1 MHKLVALLA
10 LLLLSAPLF
19 AQDSL
24 SRDGERPRVALVLS
38 GGGARGLAHIGVLQ
52 VLEDMRVPVDCV
64 VGTSMGALVG
74 GIYAA
79 GVTPTRMRRVLEASD
94 IGALFDDLPPRAE
107 IPQHLRRD
115 DYLPLFEFAL
125 GFNDGQIQLPAGASA
140 GYKFELF
147 LKSLIGPGASVANL
161 DFSSLPTPYR
171 AVATD
176 LENGDTRVFRYGD
189 LARVMRAS
197 MSLPAI
203 VAPARVEGRLYV
215 DGGLVNNLPV
225 DVGRELCG
233 DIVIA
238 VNLGTPLKSRDEL
251 TSVLD
256 TAGQSF
262 NLMAERSVARSLAL
276 LTTRDILIEPAL
288 EGFSSSDFNRTT
300 EVIERGRAAARAR
313 APELSRLAVSEKAY
327 EDWLAKRRGR
337 ELPAPQITRITV
349 LASEGFNAD
358 AVERDIKVRPGKE
371 FSTAELHRDLARL
384 YGRGD
389 FSYLGYETVR
399 DDGNATVRVNA
410 QAKPWGPGY
419 LKFGIGA
426 RSDLNTPTQLVAAAS
441 YRRTWA
447 NSLGAE
453 WRVDAQVG
461 YESLLRTEFMQPL
474 QVRDGAF
481 VAPYVGAKRS
491 TYQFYLEE
499 QRLGQVRI
507 NGARIGFDLGLT
519 GTAGE
524 VRLGPYA
531 SDMRTQPDFGIITPL
546 FPHQEFQEAGLQL
559 TGITDRLD
567 SPAFARSGWLG
578 AFDVHTAKLHGDQ
591 EGVSAR
597 AQLTL
602 RGVKSFGKNTFAA
615 NFEWGDKLSDDLAV
629 YDAFKLGGPMR
640 LSGLFLDQLTGTRY
654 RLATLGYYRQYTALP
669 AQIGRGVYLGMSLE
683 AARVDD
689 ALMKNPWDWMYG
701 GSVYWAADTVLGA
714 LYLGYGYS
722 SLGQQTGYLMIGSH
736 F

>member
-1 MHKLVALLA
+1 MHKLAALLA
-10 LLLLSAPLF
+10 LLSLSAPVF
-19 AQDSL
+19 AQDSP
-24 SRDGERPRVALVLS
+24 SREGERPRVALVLS

-52 VLEDMRVPVDCV
+52 VLEEMRVPVDCV

-74 GIYAA
+74 GSYAA
-79 GVTPTRMRRVLEASD
+79 GVTPQRMHEAMEKTD
-94 IGALFDDLPPRAE
+94 IGSLFDDLPPRSE

-125 GFNDGQIQLPAGASA
+125 GFNGWEIQLPAGASA

-147 LKSLIGPGASVANL
+147 LKDLIGPGASIAGL
-161 DFSSLPTPYR
+161 DFDALPTPYR

-176 LENGDTRVFRYGD
+176 LEDGDTRVFRRGD
-189 LARVMRAS
+189 LVKVMRAS

-203 VAPARVEGRLYV
+203 VAPASIDGRLYV

-225 DVGRELCG
+225 DIGRELCG
-233 DIVIA
+233 DVVIA
-238 VNLGTPLKSRDEL
+238 VNLGTPLKKRHEL
-251 TSVLD
+251 NSVLD
-256 TAGQSF
+256 TAGQSL
-262 NLMAERSVARSLAL
+262 NLMAERSVARALAM
-276 LTTRDILIEPAL
+276 LTPRDVVIEPEL
-288 EGFSSSDFNRTT
+288 QGFSASDFGLKT
-300 EVIERGRAAARAR
+300 EVIERGRAATRAR
-313 APELSRLAVSEKAY
+313 RAELSRLAVNERAY
-327 EDWLAKRRGR
+327 AEWLARRLSR
-337 ELPAPQITRITV
+337 EPKAPEITRITV
-349 LASEGFNAD
+349 AASEGFNAA
-358 AVERDIKVRPGKE
+358 AVERDIRVKPGKE
-371 FSTAELHRDLARL
+371 FGTEELHRDLVRL

-399 DDGNATVRVNA
+399 EDGGAVVRVDA

-419 LKFGIGA
+419 LKLGIGA
-426 RSDLNTPTQLVAAAS
+426 RSDLNTPTQLVVAAS

-461 YESLLRTEFMQPL
+461 YESFLRTEFMQPL

-481 VAPYVGAKRS
+481 VAPYAGAKRS
-491 TYQFYLEE
+491 TYQFYLER
-499 QRLGQVRI
+499 QRLGQVRV
-507 NGARIGFDLGLT
+507 NAARVGFDLGLT

-524 VRLGPYA
+524 LRLGPYA
-531 SDMRTQPDFGIITPL
+531 SDVRTQPDFGVVTPL
-546 FPHQEFQEAGLQL
+546 FPHQEFQEAGVQL

-567 SPAFARSGWLG
+567 SPAFARSGWLA
-578 AFDVHTAKLHGDQ
+578 AFDVHTARLRGDE

-602 RGVKSFGKNTFAA
+602 RGVKSFDKNTFAA

-654 RLATLGYYRQYTALP
+654 RLATLSYYRQYTALP

-689 ALMKNPWDWMYG
+689 ALMKNPWDWISG

-722 SLGQQTGYLMIGSH
+722 SLGQQTGYLMIGSR